1 MEKIIVECKKIC
13 KNYGKKIV
21 LDSVD
26 FESKASFITGLLGPN
41 GAGKTTLFKIILG
54 LVVPNTGNVF
64 LDGEVITHL
73 PIHRRAL
80 KGLAYLP
87 QEPSVFKNLT
97 VIDNLKMI
105 ADLLKIQNAEKKITN
120 ILNEFG
126 LDNLIHQYAYSL
138 SGGEKRKLEFART
151 LITDPKVILL
161 DEPFVGI
168 DPITV
173 KDIQEIIRKLA
184 KTGISIIVTD
194 HSVDEIAQVVDE
206 LYVLHKGEVIA
217 HGVPNDVLEDHKVK
231 ENYLGW

>member
-1 MEKIIVECKKIC
+1 MEKVIVDCINISKTYKK
-13 KNYGKKIV
+13 KVV
-21 LDSVD
+21 LDNVQ
-26 FESKASFITGLLGPN
+26 FRSKSGLITGLLGPN

-54 LVVPNTGNVF
+54 LVVPDSGNVF
-64 LDGEVITHL
+64 LDSKNITHL
-73 PIHRRAL
+73 PIHKRAL
-80 KGLAYLP
+80 NGLAYLP
-87 QEPSVFKNLT
+87 QEPSVFRNLS
-97 VIDNLKMI
+97 VKDNLKMI
-105 ADLLKIQNAEKKITN
+105 ADLLNIEDADQKIKVIME
-120 ILNEFG
+120 EFG
-126 LDNLIHQYAYSL
+126 LDNLMHQKAYSL

-173 KDIQEIIRKLA
+173 KDIQQIIRKLA

-194 HSVDEIAQVVDE
+194 HSVDEIAQVVEE

-217 HGVPNDVLEDHKVK
+217 NGIPQEVLNDTKVK

>member
-1 MEKIIVECKKIC
+1 MEKIIVECKKIS

-26 FESKASFITGLLGPN
+26 FESKASVITGLLGPN